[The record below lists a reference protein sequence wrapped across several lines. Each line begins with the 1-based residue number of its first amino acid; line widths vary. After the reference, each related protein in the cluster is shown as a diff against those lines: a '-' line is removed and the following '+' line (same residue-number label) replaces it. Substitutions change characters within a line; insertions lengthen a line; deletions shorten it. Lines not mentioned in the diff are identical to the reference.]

1 MSKRIT
7 IPLTDR
13 RPVSISEDEWPLIV
27 RVSGDSCEIRDP
39 ARHDQAVEQGQ
50 ADTYEMEVRQHA
62 DGRTLVYG
70 RFDEAQ
76 WSESDHPGPSHAG
89 GLVEPGGDVVTEI
102 RNVGDKL
109 YLSQTLI
116 ADCIAGLTPQEL

>member
-1 MSKRIT
+1 MGKRIT

-62 DGRTLVYG
+62 DGRALIYG
-70 RFDEAQ
+70 RYDEAQ
-76 WSESDHPGPSHAG
+76 WSESDHPGPSHSG
-89 GLVEPGGDVVTEI
+89 RLVAPGGDVAQEI
-102 RNVGDKL
+102 RHVGSML
-109 YLSQTLI
+109 YLPETLI
-116 ADCIAGLTPQEL
+116 ADCIAGLTPEDL